1 MAQLLQE
8 RNLANRRRGYAVVFA
23 FESARR
29 KCIGEE
35 LTLLVNLPNF
45 LHGNELAGLL
55 IASLVNDTVGA
66 FPDLFHS
73 DKVLHFGFQLWHSIK
88 KLMRRSRAHF
98 TEKISET
105 VCLTVAPCSLKMNS
119 TNQKRALAGTLSTAV
134 SLT

>member
-23 FESARR
+23 FES
-29 KCIGEE
+29 
-35 LTLLVNLPNF
+35 NF